1 MKTFLIRRRAL
12 SLAAC
17 AAAVCLMFYVIN
29 YPAAVDAS
37 ASQRQL
43 PIYCVQRDQKLA
55 SVSFDAAWGD
65 VKERKEKRTTA
76 ALRLKPEIYAKD
88 QPRWTRRRTMELR
101 TGSRISWATT
111 MHTVSVIR
119 AGSMPNSPA
128 PYIM

>member
-65 VKERKEKRTTA
+65 VK
-76 ALRLKPEIYAKD
+76 LRHLGK
-88 QPRWTRRRTMELR
+88 
-101 TGSRISWATT
+101 SRVPQS
-111 MHTVSVIR
+111 
-119 AGSMPNSPA
+119 GFQNLD
-128 PYIM
+128 

>member
-1 MKTFLIRRRAL
+1 MLTNAYFWEAITMKTFLIRRRAL

-43 PIYCVQRDQKLA
+43 PIYCVQRDQKLV

-65 VKERKEKRTTA
+65 GR
-76 ALRLKPEIYAKD
+76 LRRP
-88 QPRWTRRRTMELR
+88 
-101 TGSRISWATT
+101 G
-111 MHTVSVIR
+111 
-119 AGSMPNSPA
+119 
-128 PYIM
+128 

>member
-12 SLAAC
+12 TLAAC

-65 VKERKEKRTTA
+65 VKERQEKHTPA
-76 ALRLKPEIYAKD
+76 DLRLKPEIYAKD

-128 PYIM
+128 PYMM

>member
-65 VKERKEKRTTA
+65 VKERQEKHTPA

-88 QPRWTRRRTMELR
+88 QPRWTRRRTM
-101 TGSRISWATT
+101 
-111 MHTVSVIR
+111 
-119 AGSMPNSPA
+119 
-128 PYIM
+128 

>member
-65 VKERKEKRTTA
+65 VKERQEKRTPA
-76 ALRLKPEIYAKD
+76 ALHLKPEIYAKD

-128 PYIM
+128 PNMM

>member
-65 VKERKEKRTTA
+65 VKERQEKRTPA

-101 TGSRISWATT
+101 TGSRIRWATT

-119 AGSMPNSPA
+119 AGSMPHSPA

>member
-12 SLAAC
+12 SLVAC

-65 VKERKEKRTTA
+65 VKERQEKHTPA

>member
-43 PIYCVQRDQKLA
+43 PIYCGQRDQKLA

-65 VKERKEKRTTA
+65 VKERQEKHTPA

>member
-43 PIYCVQRDQKLA
+43 PIYCVQRTRSWPPSA
-55 SVSFDAAWGD
+55 STRPGVMLKS
-65 VKERKEKRTTA
+65 VRRN
-76 ALRLKPEIYAKD
+76 ALLP
-88 QPRWTRRRTMELR
+88 LF
-101 TGSRISWATT
+101 
-111 MHTVSVIR
+111 V
-119 AGSMPNSPA
+119 
-128 PYIM
+128 

>member
-43 PIYCVQRDQKLA
+43 PIYCVQWPPSA
-55 SVSFDAAWGD
+55 STRPGAT
-65 VKERKEKRTTA
+65 RTPSSSST
-76 ALRLKPEIYAKD
+76 
-88 QPRWTRRRTMELR
+88 
-101 TGSRISWATT
+101 SWAA
-111 MHTVSVIR
+111 IR
-119 AGSMPNSPA
+119 
-128 PYIM
+128 

>member
-55 SVSFDAAWGD
+55 SVSFDAACGD
-65 VKERKEKRTTA
+65 VKERQEKRTPA

-88 QPRWTRRRTMELR
+88 QPRWTRRRTKELR

-128 PYIM
+128 PYMM

>member
-12 SLAAC
+12 SLTAC

-65 VKERKEKRTTA
+65 VKERQEKRTPA

-128 PYIM
+128 PYMM

>member
-65 VKERKEKRTTA
+65 VKERQEKHTPA

-88 QPRWTRRRTMELR
+88 QPRWTMELR

>member
-55 SVSFDAAWGD
+55 SVSFDAACGWRMNAVHFRKYVSTSVGRRNGD
-65 VKERKEKRTTA
+65 GDDR
-76 ALRLKPEIYAKD
+76 ALSHAPEWRRL
-88 QPRWTRRRTMELR
+88 
-101 TGSRISWATT
+101 
-111 MHTVSVIR
+111 
-119 AGSMPNSPA
+119 
-128 PYIM
+128 

>member
-65 VKERKEKRTTA
+65 VRLRHPGYPGCRNPFVLEI
-76 ALRLKPEIYAKD
+76 ALVMQFVNGVLDFSI
-88 QPRWTRRRTMELR
+88 
-101 TGSRISWATT
+101 
-111 MHTVSVIR
+111 
-119 AGSMPNSPA
+119 
-128 PYIM
+128 

>member
-12 SLAAC
+12 TLAAC

-65 VKERKEKRTTA
+65 VKERQEKHTPA
-76 ALRLKPEIYAKD
+76 DLRLKPEIYAKD